1 MKFDFPLLWACIWK
15 TWKYHLSMCM
25 FIFLAYLW
33 NELIPSEDHYSLWY
47 TYGPVSLIIPLIVVV
62 PMILI
67 VRDSYKHYKEIQKYY
82 PNGYRNRNKQ

>member
-1 MKFDFPLLWACIWK
+1 MKFDFLLLWACIWK

-47 TYGPVSLIIPLIVVV
+47 VYGWTSLFIPLIVVV
-62 PMILI
+62 PMALI